1 MSMIMVVDDAKFI
14 RMRVSKLLA
23 KQGYTIVEAGD
34 GDEAVQN
41 YRQLR
46 PDLVLMDITMPGKD
60 GLTALAEIR
69 SFDPQARVI
78 MFTALG
84 QQALVLE
91 AMQTGAKDFLVKPF
105 DPEQIIKALQKAL
118 G

>member
-1 MSMIMVVDDAKFI
+1 MTIIMVVDDAKFI
-14 RMRVSKLLA
+14 RMRVSKFLTRH
-23 KQGYTIVEAGD
+23 GYTIIEAGD

-41 YRQLR
+41 YCQLR

-69 SFDPQARVI
+69 NFDPQARVI

-105 DPEQIIKALQKAL
+105 DPEQMIKALQKIL
-118 G
+118 

>member
-1 MSMIMVVDDAKFI
+1 MSMIMIVDDAKFI
-14 RMRVSKLLA
+14 RMRVSKFLA
-23 KQGYTIVEAGD
+23 KQGYTITEAGD

-69 SFDPQARVI
+69 NFDPQARVI

-105 DPEQIIKALQKAL
+105 DPEQMIKTLQKAL